1 MGYESSGSVGLMGLV
16 VLVSLI
22 SLFGKVASDGLMI
35 LRDLQLSPMTN
46 SSMISKKLPK
56 VIVKMLFLG
65 C

>member
-1 MGYESSGSVGLMGLV
+1 MGLV

-46 SSMISKKLPK
+46 RSMISKKLPK